1 MYNYEYLI
9 FWIVVSA
16 IGLVIP
22 YLIEKHKIYWRYY
35 LVPTVINL
43 IGITYLFWS
52 QEQSRNSGAS
62 EWGFVVPFGS
72 IFFLVPISFLVYILV
87 IAFINI
93 DAKKQKNT

>member
-1 MYNYEYLI
+1 MSNYNYEYVI

-35 LVPTVINL
+35 LVPTAINL

-52 QEQSRNSGAS
+52 Q
-62 EWGFVVPFGS
+62 
-72 IFFLVPISFLVYILV
+72 
-87 IAFINI
+87 
-93 DAKKQKNT
+93 